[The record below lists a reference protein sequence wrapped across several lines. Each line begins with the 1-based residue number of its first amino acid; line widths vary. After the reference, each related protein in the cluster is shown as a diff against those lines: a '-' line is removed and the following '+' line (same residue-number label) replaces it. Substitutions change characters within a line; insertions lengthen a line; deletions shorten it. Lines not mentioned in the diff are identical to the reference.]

1 MICTD
6 LENIRNSYDLIQS
19 RPGRKYTALVTSN
32 YHVYRAM
39 RYARKVGLKA
49 VGIGAHVA
57 SYYWPSA
64 IIREFV
70 AVHREKKRRLLYI
83 VGYLMVISP
92 LLMIWLIE

>member
-70 AVHREKKRRLLYI
+70 AVHREKKHLLLYI